1 MHTTFDEPQVPVISE
16 DEDELDEVADTE
28 DEETDDDLPPE
39 DEEPFQQRRTCAIKT
54 IRKRVNTNG
63 RRQVKKYV

>member
-39 DEEPFQQRRTCAIKT
+39 DEEPF
-54 IRKRVNTNG
+54 
-63 RRQVKKYV
+63 